1 MIDRVSEL
9 HGLLSPIRDHS
20 LKAGGFGAEDDCDL
34 ESTVRPGFTPHEPAP
49 SRTPGGLVS
58 VLLEQPASLVAY
70 RPNKPTAMVV
80 VADPRVRSTVTR
92 HLWALGVRDVIE
104 ASSIAEARPR
114 IGNPRDICVADVHL
128 PDGSGLTLLSET
140 RAAGWPNGLALS
152 AADDIGAVR
161 NALAGGVKGYVVTG
175 TRTNVG
181 LPTRPGA
188 APIGA
193 AAARL
198 HRRRPG
204 APSHPG
210 GYRELSGREVEVLR
224 LVAEGQSNKAIGVSM
239 GLSALT
245 VKSHLARIARKLGT
259 GDRAGMVAVALRT
272 GIIH

>member
-1 MIDRVSEL
+1 M
-9 HGLLSPIRDHS
+9 
-20 LKAGGFGAEDDCDL
+20 
-34 ESTVRPGFTPHEPAP
+34 
-49 SRTPGGLVS
+49 S
-58 VLLEQPASLVAY
+58 VLLEQPTSLVAY
-70 RPNKPTAMVV
+70 RPSKPTAMVV

-114 IGNPRDICVADVHL
+114 VGNPRDICVADVHL
-128 PDGSGLTLLSET
+128 PDGSGLTLLAET

-175 TRTNVG
+175 TRNTAG
-181 LPTRPGA
+181 ALAGRPGL
-188 APIGA
+188 APLGA
-193 AAARL
+193 TAARMQ
-198 HRRRPG
+198 RRPPG
-204 APSHPG
+204 SQGHPG
-210 GYRELSGREVEVLR
+210 NGYRELSGREVEVLR

-259 GDRAGMVAVALRT
+259 GDRAGMVAVAMRG
-272 GIIH
+272 GIIA

>member
-1 MIDRVSEL
+1 M
-9 HGLLSPIRDHS
+9 
-20 LKAGGFGAEDDCDL
+20 
-34 ESTVRPGFTPHEPAP
+34 
-49 SRTPGGLVS
+49 S
-58 VLLEQPASLVAY
+58 VLLEQPASIGAY

-114 IGNPRDICVADVHL
+114 VGSPRDICVADVHL

-175 TRTNVG
+175 TRNNIG
-181 LPTRPGA
+181 QHPGRPGM

-193 AAARL
+193 AAARMQ
-198 HRRRPG
+198 RRPPG
-204 APSHPG
+204 SPSHPG

>member
-1 MIDRVSEL
+1 M
-9 HGLLSPIRDHS
+9 
-20 LKAGGFGAEDDCDL
+20 
-34 ESTVRPGFTPHEPAP
+34 
-49 SRTPGGLVS
+49 S

-114 IGNPRDICVADVHL
+114 VGNPRDICVADVHL

-181 LPTRPGA
+181 HPGRPGA

-193 AAARL
+193 AAARM
-198 HRRRPG
+198 HRRPRVPRVTR
-204 APSHPG
+204 AATASSPAARS
-210 GYRELSGREVEVLR
+210 RCSGWLR
-224 LVAEGQSNKAIGVSM
+224 RASRTRR
-239 GLSALT
+239 SA
-245 VKSHLARIARKLGT
+245 SPWGCPP
-259 GDRAGMVAVALRT
+259 
-272 GIIH
+272 

>member
-1 MIDRVSEL
+1 M
-9 HGLLSPIRDHS
+9 
-20 LKAGGFGAEDDCDL
+20 
-34 ESTVRPGFTPHEPAP
+34 
-49 SRTPGGLVS
+49 S

-114 IGNPRDICVADVHL
+114 VGNPRDICVADVHL

-175 TRTNVG
+175 TRTNIG
-181 LPTRPGA
+181 LPSRPGA
-188 APIGA
+188 APIGS
-193 AAARL
+193 AAARM
-198 HRRRPG
+198 HRRPRVPRATRAATASSPAARSRSCASSRRASPTRP
-204 APSHPG
+204 
-210 GYRELSGREVEVLR
+210 
-224 LVAEGQSNKAIGVSM
+224 
-239 GLSALT
+239 SA
-245 VKSHLARIARKLGT
+245 SRWACPP
-259 GDRAGMVAVALRT
+259 
-272 GIIH
+272 

>member
-1 MIDRVSEL
+1 
-9 HGLLSPIRDHS
+9 
-20 LKAGGFGAEDDCDL
+20 
-34 ESTVRPGFTPHEPAP
+34 
-49 SRTPGGLVS
+49 
-58 VLLEQPASLVAY
+58 
-70 RPNKPTAMVV
+70 
-80 VADPRVRSTVTR
+80 
-92 HLWALGVRDVIE
+92 
-104 ASSIAEARPR
+104 
-114 IGNPRDICVADVHL
+114 
-128 PDGSGLTLLSET
+128 
-140 RAAGWPNGLALS
+140 
-152 AADDIGAVR
+152 
-161 NALAGGVKGYVVTG
+161 
-175 TRTNVG
+175 
-181 LPTRPGA
+181 PTRPGA

-198 HRRRPG
+198 HRRPPG

>member
-1 MIDRVSEL
+1 
-9 HGLLSPIRDHS
+9 
-20 LKAGGFGAEDDCDL
+20 
-34 ESTVRPGFTPHEPAP
+34 
-49 SRTPGGLVS
+49 VS
-58 VLLEQPASLVAY
+58 VLLEHPTSLVAY

-114 IGNPRDICVADVHL
+114 VGTPRDICVADVHL
-128 PDGSGLTLLSET
+128 PDGSGLTLLAET

-175 TRTNVG
+175 TRTNLA
-181 LPTRPGA
+181 LPGRPGQA
-188 APIGA
+188 VLGTPG
-193 AAARL
+193 ARL
-198 HRRRPG
+198 HRRPPG
-204 APSHPG
+204 APGAPGHPG
-210 GYRELSGREVEVLR
+210 TGYRELSGREVEVLR

>member
-1 MIDRVSEL
+1 
-9 HGLLSPIRDHS
+9 
-20 LKAGGFGAEDDCDL
+20 
-34 ESTVRPGFTPHEPAP
+34 
-49 SRTPGGLVS
+49 VS

-114 IGNPRDICVADVHL
+114 VGSPRDICVADVHL

-175 TRTNVG
+175 TRTNIG
-181 LPTRPGA
+181 HPSRPGA
-188 APIGA
+188 APMGMA
-193 AAARL
+193 GRM
-198 HRRRPG
+198 HRRVPG
-204 APSHPG
+204 APGAPGHPG

>member
-1 MIDRVSEL
+1 M
-9 HGLLSPIRDHS
+9 
-20 LKAGGFGAEDDCDL
+20 
-34 ESTVRPGFTPHEPAP
+34 
-49 SRTPGGLVS
+49 S
-58 VLLEQPASLVAY
+58 VLLEQPTSLVAY
-70 RPNKPTAMVV
+70 RPSKPTAMVV

-114 IGNPRDICVADVHL
+114 VGNPRDICVADVHL
-128 PDGSGLTLLSET
+128 PDGSGLTLLAET

-175 TRTNVG
+175 TRNTAG
-181 LPTRPGA
+181 ALAGRPGL
-188 APIGA
+188 APFGA
-193 AAARL
+193 TAARL
-198 HRRRPG
+198 QRRPPG
-204 APSHPG
+204 APGHHPG
-210 GYRELSGREVEVLR
+210 NGYRELSGREVEVLR

>member
-1 MIDRVSEL
+1 M
-9 HGLLSPIRDHS
+9 
-20 LKAGGFGAEDDCDL
+20 
-34 ESTVRPGFTPHEPAP
+34 
-49 SRTPGGLVS
+49 S
-58 VLLEQPASLVAY
+58 VLLEQPTSLVAY
-70 RPNKPTAMVV
+70 RPSKPTAMVV

-114 IGNPRDICVADVHL
+114 VGNPRDICVADVHL
-128 PDGSGLTLLSET
+128 PDGSGLTLLAET

-175 TRTNVG
+175 TRNS
-181 LPTRPGA
+181 
-188 APIGA
+188 
-193 AAARL
+193 
-198 HRRRPG
+198 RRRPRRPRPGLAPLGATAARMQRRPPG
-204 APSHPG
+204 APGHPG

-224 LVAEGQSNKAIGVSM
+224 LVADGQSNKAIGVSM

>member
-1 MIDRVSEL
+1 M
-9 HGLLSPIRDHS
+9 
-20 LKAGGFGAEDDCDL
+20 
-34 ESTVRPGFTPHEPAP
+34 
-49 SRTPGGLVS
+49 S

-161 NALAGGVKGYVVTG
+161 NALAAWGQ
-175 TRTNVG
+175 G
-181 LPTRPGA
+181 LRRHGHPHQHRPA
-188 APIGA
+188 HPA
-193 AAARL
+193 
-198 HRRRPG
+198 RRRSPRRRPHAPPPPG

-259 GDRAGMVAVALRT
+259 GDRAGDGGRGPAHRHHPLNHRAPPPPPGRAPT
-272 GIIH
+272 

>member
-1 MIDRVSEL
+1 M
-9 HGLLSPIRDHS
+9 
-20 LKAGGFGAEDDCDL
+20 
-34 ESTVRPGFTPHEPAP
+34 
-49 SRTPGGLVS
+49 S
-58 VLLEQPASLVAY
+58 VLLEHPTSLVTY

-114 IGNPRDICVADVHL
+114 IANPRDICVAEVHL
-128 PDGSGLTLLSET
+128 PDGSGLNLLSET
-140 RAAGWPNGLALS
+140 RSAGWPNGLALS

-161 NALAGGVKGYVVTG
+161 TALAGGVKGYVVTG
-175 TRTNVG
+175 TRNNLAATI
-181 LPTRPGA
+181 RHGA
-188 APIGA
+188 APLGA
-193 AAARL
+193 AALRM
-198 HRRRPG
+198 HRRQPG
-204 APSHPG
+204 QQGHSG